1 MHASKAELWSEL
13 NNRQHKLARQ
23 RSELAARE
31 RAAPKINDEL
41 FVLAAES
48 LRGVQDATK
57 LAAAHLD
64 GDIDERLG
72 EARDMAAQS
81 MIAVRSNA
89 RPVPRP
95 SPSLT
100 STPRLT
106 TRVCSLPQFIGS
118 RLAARSRARSASS
131 PPTNSSTRQAQ
142 FERTTIRSVLQARA

>member
-1 MHASKAELWSEL
+1 MHASKAELWSHLKDRE
-13 NNRQHKLARQ
+13 RKLARQ
-23 RSELAARE
+23 RSDLAARE

-118 RLAARSRARSASS
+118 RLAARSRMRSASS
-131 PPTNSSTRQAQ
+131 PRTNSSTRQPQ
-142 FERTTIRSVLQARA
+142 FTSTTTR